1 VRRAIRE
8 HLRDFV
14 AIVALLVLGLAATVA
29 ILSQQQAVYPSWL
42 PFLGDERVEIQ
53 AEFTSAQA
61 ITPGQ
66 GQTVN
71 IAGVEVGDVTKVEL
85 ENETAVVTLSIEKQY
100 ADLIHDNASMLLRP
114 RTGLQDITV
123 EVDAGSEDAPTIED
137 GDTIPVSQTQP
148 NIQPDQILATLDGD
162 TQAYLRLLLQG
173 GAQGFGGHGK
183 ELSAGLRRLE
193 PFARDV
199 AKINGLL
206 SQRRQNI
213 RRSIHNFRLV
223 AEELGD
229 NDKQLAEWVDSSNAA
244 LRAFANQEASIR
256 ATLQEAPS
264 ALRETQ
270 RALRSS
276 NRFSLAS
283 TPALRKLTP
292 AARTLGPALE
302 AARPFFRQTAGPIRN
317 QIRPFTRKVQKP
329 FRHLQQASGPLAET
343 STSLRSGLTELN
355 EVFNAL
361 TFDPDGSQESFLFW
375 AAWLNH
381 NLNALSFVQD
391 AHGPI
396 PRGLV
401 LVSCATA
408 GLAEGVAGRDP
419 TYELL
424 LDLTRT
430 VRRQEIQDLGG
441 CGPS

>member
-14 AIVALLVLGLAATVA
+14 AIVTLLVLGLAATVA

>member
-8 HLRDFV
+8 HLRDFI
-14 AIVALLVLGLAATVA
+14 AILALLLLGLAATVA
-29 ILSQQQAVYPSWL
+29 ILSQQQAVYPSWI
-42 PFLGDERVEIQ
+42 PFLGDDRVEIK
-53 AEFTSAQA
+53 ADFTSAQA
-61 ITPGQ
+61 VTPGQ

-85 ENETAVVTLSIEKQY
+85 ERGTAVVTLSIQERY
-100 ADLIHDNASMLLRP
+100 ADLIHDDASLLLRP

-123 EVDAGSEDAPTIED
+123 EVDAGSPDSPTVED

-148 NIQPDQILATLDGD
+148 NVQPDQILATLDGD
-162 TQAYLRLLLQG
+162 TQAYLKLLLQG
-173 GAQGFGGHGK
+173 GAEGFGGHGK
-183 ELSAGLRRLE
+183 QLSAGLRRLE

-206 SQRRQNI
+206 SARRQNI

-223 AEELGD
+223 AEELGH
-229 NDKQLAEWVDSSNAA
+229 NDTQLAEWVDSSNAA

-256 ATLQEAPS
+256 QTLREAPS

-283 TPALRKLTP
+283 APALRKLTP

-302 AARPFFRQTAGPIRN
+302 ETRPFFRETAGPIRN
-317 QIRPFTRKVQKP
+317 QIRPFTRRVQKP
-329 FRHLQQASGPLAET
+329 FRHLEQAAGPLDET

-361 TFDPDGSQESFLFW
+361 AFNPDGGQESFLFW

-391 AHGPI
+391 ANGPV

-401 LVSCATA
+401 LLSCATT
-408 GLAEGVAGRDP
+408 GLATNVATADV
-419 TYELL
+419 TYQTL
-424 LDLTRT
+424 LDLNR
-430 VRRQEIQDLGG
+430 VPRSADFQDRGFD
-441 CGPS
+441 C

>member
-1 VRRAIRE
+1 VKRAIRE
-8 HLRDFV
+8 HLRDFI
-14 AIVALLVLGLAATVA
+14 AIVTLLVLALAATVA
-29 ILSQQQAVYPSWL
+29 ILSQQQAVYPSWI
-42 PFLGDERVEIQ
+42 PFLGDDRIEVK

-61 ITPGQ
+61 VTPGQ

-85 ENETAVVTLSIEKQY
+85 ERDSAVVTLSIEEQY
-100 ADLIHDNASMLLRP
+100 ADLIHDNASLLMRP

-123 EVDAGSEDAPTIED
+123 EVDAGTDGAPTVED
-137 GDTIPVSQTQP
+137 GDTIPVSQTEP
-148 NIQPDQILATLDGD
+148 NVQPDQILATLDGD

-183 ELSAGLRRLE
+183 QFSAGLRRLE

-206 SQRRQNI
+206 SERRQNI

-223 AEELGD
+223 AEELGN
-229 NDKQLAEWVDSSNAA
+229 NDRQLADWVDASNGA

-256 ATLQEAPS
+256 ETLRQAPS
-264 ALRETQ
+264 ALHETQ

-317 QIRPFTRKVQKP
+317 QIRPFTRRVQKP
-329 FRHLQQASGPLAET
+329 FRHLQQASGPLADT
-343 STSLRSGLTELN
+343 STTLTSGLTELN

-361 TFDPDGSQESFLFW
+361 AFDPEGSQESSLFW

-381 NLNALSFVQD
+381 NLNATSFVQD

-408 GLAEGVAGRDP
+408 GLAENVAGRDL
-419 TYELL
+419 TYETL
-424 LDLTRT
+424 LDLNRV

>member
-8 HLRDFV
+8 HLRDFI
-14 AIVALLVLGLAATVA
+14 AILALLLLGLAATVA
-29 ILSQQQAVYPSWL
+29 ILSQQQAVYPSWI
-42 PFLGDERVEIQ
+42 PFLGDDRVEIK

-61 ITPGQ
+61 VTPGQ

-85 ENETAVVTLSIEKQY
+85 ERGTAVVTLSIQEQY
-100 ADLIHDNASMLLRP
+100 ADLIHDDASLLLRP

-123 EVDAGSEDAPTIED
+123 DVDAGSPDSPTVED

-148 NIQPDQILATLDGD
+148 NVQPDQILATLDGD
-162 TQAYLRLLLQG
+162 TQAYLKLLLQG
-173 GAQGFGGHGK
+173 GAEGFGGHGK
-183 ELSAGLRRLE
+183 QLSAGLRRLE

-206 SQRRQNI
+206 SARRQNI

-223 AEELGD
+223 AEELGQ
-229 NDKQLAEWVDSSNAA
+229 NDTQLAEWVDSSNAA
-244 LRAFANQEASIR
+244 LRAFANQEGAIR
-256 ATLQEAPS
+256 QTLREAPS

-283 TPALRKLTP
+283 APALRKLTP

-302 AARPFFRQTAGPIRN
+302 ETRPFFRETAGPIRN
-317 QIRPFTRKVQKP
+317 QIRPFTRRVQKP
-329 FRHLQQASGPLAET
+329 FRHLEQAAGPLDET

-361 TFDPDGSQESFLFW
+361 AFNPDGGQESFLFW

-391 AHGPI
+391 ANGPV

-401 LVSCATA
+401 LLSCATT
-408 GLAEGVAGRDP
+408 GLATNVATADV
-419 TYELL
+419 TYQTL
-424 LDLTRT
+424 LDLNR
-430 VRRQEIQDLGG
+430 VPRSADFSDRGFD
-441 CGPS
+441 C

>member
-8 HLRDFV
+8 HLRDFI
-14 AIVALLVLGLAATVA
+14 AILALLLLGLAATVA
-29 ILSQQQAVYPSWL
+29 ILSQQQAVYPSWI
-42 PFLGDERVEIQ
+42 PFLGDDRVEIK

-61 ITPGQ
+61 VTPGQ

-85 ENETAVVTLSIEKQY
+85 ERETAVVTLSIQEQY
-100 ADLIHDNASMLLRP
+100 ADLIHDDASLLLRP

-123 EVDAGSEDAPTIED
+123 EVDAGSPDSPTVED

-148 NIQPDQILATLDGD
+148 NVQPDQILATLDGD
-162 TQAYLRLLLQG
+162 TQAYLKLLLQG
-173 GAQGFGGHGK
+173 GAEGFGGHGK
-183 ELSAGLRRLE
+183 QLSAGLRRLE

-206 SQRRQNI
+206 SARRQNI

-223 AEELGD
+223 AEELGH
-229 NDKQLAEWVDSSNAA
+229 NDTQLAEWVDSSNAA
-244 LRAFANQEASIR
+244 LRAFANQEGAIR
-256 ATLQEAPS
+256 ETLREAPS

-283 TPALRKLTP
+283 APALRKLTP

-302 AARPFFRQTAGPIRN
+302 ETRPFFRETAGPIRN
-317 QIRPFTRKVQKP
+317 QIRPFTRRVQKP
-329 FRHLQQASGPLAET
+329 FRHLEQAAGPLDET

-361 TFDPDGSQESFLFW
+361 AFNPDGGQESFLFW

-391 AHGPI
+391 ANGPV

-401 LVSCATA
+401 LLSCATT
-408 GLAEGVAGRDP
+408 GLAANVATADV
-419 TYELL
+419 TYQTL
-424 LDLTRT
+424 LDLNR
-430 VRRQEIQDLGG
+430 VPRSADFQDRGFD
-441 CGPS
+441 C

>member
-8 HLRDFV
+8 HLRDFI
-14 AIVALLVLGLAATVA
+14 AILALLLLGLAATVA
-29 ILSQQQAVYPSWL
+29 ILSQQQAVYPSWI
-42 PFLGDERVEIQ
+42 PFLGDDRVEIK

-61 ITPGQ
+61 VTPGQ

-85 ENETAVVTLSIEKQY
+85 ERETAVVTLSIQEQY
-100 ADLIHDNASMLLRP
+100 ADLIHDDASLLLRP

-123 EVDAGSEDAPTIED
+123 EVDAGSPDSPAVED

-148 NIQPDQILATLDGD
+148 NVQPDQILATLDGD
-162 TQAYLRLLLQG
+162 TQAYLKLLLQG
-173 GAQGFGGHGK
+173 GAEGFGGHGK
-183 ELSAGLRRLE
+183 QLSAGLRRLE

-206 SQRRQNI
+206 SARRQNI

-223 AEELGD
+223 AEELGQ
-229 NDKQLAEWVDSSNAA
+229 NDTQLAEWVDSSNAA

-256 ATLQEAPS
+256 QTLREAPS

-283 TPALRKLTP
+283 APALRKLTP

-302 AARPFFRQTAGPIRN
+302 ETRPFFRETAGPIRN
-317 QIRPFTRKVQKP
+317 QIRPFTRRVQKP
-329 FRHLQQASGPLAET
+329 FRHLEQAAGPLDET

-361 TFDPDGSQESFLFW
+361 AFNPDGGQESFLFW

-391 AHGPI
+391 ANGPV

-401 LVSCATA
+401 LLSCATT
-408 GLAEGVAGRDP
+408 GLATNVATADV
-419 TYELL
+419 TYQTL
-424 LDLTRT
+424 LDLNR
-430 VRRQEIQDLGG
+430 VPRSADFSDRGFD
-441 CGPS
+441 C

>member
-8 HLRDFV
+8 HLRDFI
-14 AIVALLVLGLAATVA
+14 AILALLLLGLAATVA
-29 ILSQQQAVYPSWL
+29 ILSQQQAVYPSWI
-42 PFLGDERVEIQ
+42 PFLGDDRVEIK

-61 ITPGQ
+61 VTPGQ

-85 ENETAVVTLSIEKQY
+85 ERGTAVVTLSIQEQY
-100 ADLIHDNASMLLRP
+100 ADLIHDDASLLLRP

-123 EVDAGSEDAPTIED
+123 EVDAGSPDSPTVED

-148 NIQPDQILATLDGD
+148 NVQPDQILATLDGD
-162 TQAYLRLLLQG
+162 TQAYLKLLLQG
-173 GAQGFGGHGK
+173 GAEGFGGHGK
-183 ELSAGLRRLE
+183 QLSAGLRRLE

-206 SQRRQNI
+206 SARRQNI

-223 AEELGD
+223 AEELGQ
-229 NDKQLAEWVDSSNAA
+229 NDTQLAEWVDSSNAA

-256 ATLQEAPS
+256 QTLREAPS

-283 TPALRKLTP
+283 APALRKLTP

-302 AARPFFRQTAGPIRN
+302 ETRPFFRETAGPIRN
-317 QIRPFTRKVQKP
+317 QIRPFTRRVQKP
-329 FRHLQQASGPLAET
+329 FRHLEQAAGPLDET

-361 TFDPDGSQESFLFW
+361 AFNPDGGQESFLFW

-391 AHGPI
+391 ANGPV

-401 LVSCATA
+401 LLSCATT
-408 GLAEGVAGRDP
+408 GLAANVATADV
-419 TYELL
+419 TYQTL
-424 LDLTRT
+424 LDLNR
-430 VRRQEIQDLGG
+430 VPRSADFSDRGFD
-441 CGPS
+441 C

>member
-8 HLRDFV
+8 HLRDFI
-14 AIVALLVLGLAATVA
+14 AILALLLLGLAATVA
-29 ILSQQQAVYPSWL
+29 ILSQQQAVYPSWI
-42 PFLGDERVEIQ
+42 PFLGDDRVEIK

-61 ITPGQ
+61 VTPGQ

-85 ENETAVVTLSIEKQY
+85 ERETAVVTLSIQEQY
-100 ADLIHDNASMLLRP
+100 ADLIHDDASLLLRP

-123 EVDAGSEDAPTIED
+123 EVDAGSPDSPTVED

-148 NIQPDQILATLDGD
+148 NVQPDQILATLDGD
-162 TQAYLRLLLQG
+162 TQAYLKLLLQG
-173 GAQGFGGHGK
+173 GAEGFGGHGK
-183 ELSAGLRRLE
+183 QLSAGLRRLE

-206 SQRRQNI
+206 SARRQNI

-223 AEELGD
+223 AEELGQ
-229 NDKQLAEWVDSSNAA
+229 NDTQLAEWVDSSNAA

-256 ATLQEAPS
+256 QTLREAPS

-283 TPALRKLTP
+283 APALRKLTP

-302 AARPFFRQTAGPIRN
+302 ETRPFFRETAGPIRN
-317 QIRPFTRKVQKP
+317 QIRPFTRRVQKP
-329 FRHLQQASGPLAET
+329 FRHLEQAAGPLDET

-361 TFDPDGSQESFLFW
+361 AFNPDGGQESFLFW

-391 AHGPI
+391 ANGPV

-401 LVSCATA
+401 LLSCATT
-408 GLAEGVAGRDP
+408 GLAANVATADV
-419 TYELL
+419 TYQTL
-424 LDLTRT
+424 LDLNR
-430 VRRQEIQDLGG
+430 VPRSADFQDRGFD
-441 CGPS
+441 C

>member
-8 HLRDFV
+8 HLRDFI
-14 AIVALLVLGLAATVA
+14 AILALLLLGLAATVA
-29 ILSQQQAVYPSWL
+29 ILSQQQAVYPSWI
-42 PFLGDERVEIQ
+42 PFLGDDRVEIK
-53 AEFTSAQA
+53 ADFTSAQA
-61 ITPGQ
+61 VTPGQ

-85 ENETAVVTLSIEKQY
+85 ERDTAVVTLSIQEQY
-100 ADLIHDNASMLLRP
+100 ADLIHDDASLLLRP

-123 EVDAGSEDAPTIED
+123 EVDAGSPDSPAVED

-148 NIQPDQILATLDGD
+148 NVQPDQILATLDGD
-162 TQAYLRLLLQG
+162 TQAYLKLLLQG
-173 GAQGFGGHGK
+173 GAEGFGGHGK
-183 ELSAGLRRLE
+183 QLSAGLRRLE

-206 SQRRQNI
+206 SARRQNI

-223 AEELGD
+223 AEELGH
-229 NDKQLAEWVDSSNAA
+229 NDTQLAEWVDSSNAA

-256 ATLQEAPS
+256 QTLREAPS

-283 TPALRKLTP
+283 APALRKLTP

-302 AARPFFRQTAGPIRN
+302 ETRPFFRETAGPIRN
-317 QIRPFTRKVQKP
+317 QIRPFTRRVQKP
-329 FRHLQQASGPLAET
+329 FRHLEQAAGPLDET

-361 TFDPDGSQESFLFW
+361 AFNPDGGQESFLFW

-391 AHGPI
+391 ANGPV

-401 LVSCATA
+401 LLSCATT
-408 GLAEGVAGRDP
+408 GLATNVATADV
-419 TYELL
+419 TYQTL
-424 LDLTRT
+424 LDLNR
-430 VRRQEIQDLGG
+430 VPRSADFQDRGFD
-441 CGPS
+441 C

>member
-8 HLRDFV
+8 HLRDFI
-14 AIVALLVLGLAATVA
+14 AIVALLVIGLAATVA

-42 PFLGDERVEIQ
+42 PFLGDDRVEIK

-71 IAGVEVGDVTKVEL
+71 IAGVEVGDVTKVDL
-85 ENETAVVTLSIEKQY
+85 VQDTAVVTLSIEEQY
-100 ADLIHDNASMLLRP
+100 ADLIHDDASMLLRP

-123 EVDAGSEDAPTIED
+123 EVDAGSEDSPTIED

-148 NIQPDQILATLDGD
+148 NVQPDQILATLDGD

-183 ELSAGLRRLE
+183 EFSAGLRRLE

-199 AKINGLL
+199 SKINGLL

-223 AEELGD
+223 AEELGNHD
-229 NDKQLAEWVDSSNAA
+229 RELAEWVDASNAA
-244 LRAFANQEASIR
+244 LRGFANQEASIR
-256 ATLQEAPS
+256 ATLREAPS

-283 TPALRKLTP
+283 IPALRKLTP

-302 AARPFFRQTAGPIRN
+302 AARPFFRQTAGPIKT
-317 QIRPFTRKVQKP
+317 QIRPFTRRVQTP
-329 FRHLQQASGPLAET
+329 FRHLEQAAEPLDVT
-343 STSLRSGLTELN
+343 SHQLTGGLRGLNGL
-355 EVFNAL
+355 FNAL
-361 TFDPDGSQESFLFW
+361 GFNPEGTQEGYLFW
-375 AAWLNH
+375 LAWLNH
-381 NLNALSFVQD
+381 NLNALGFVQD

-396 PRGLV
+396 ARGLV
-401 LVSCATA
+401 QISCQ
-408 GLAEGVAGRDP
+408 GSVLAQQVASQDL
-419 TYELL
+419 TYETL
-424 LDLTRT
+424 LDLTRVPT
-430 VRRQEIQDLGG
+430 PEEIGELGG
-441 CGPS
+441 C

>member
-8 HLRDFV
+8 HLRDFI
-14 AIVALLVLGLAATVA
+14 AILALLLLGLAATVA
-29 ILSQQQAVYPSWL
+29 ILSQQQAVYPSWI
-42 PFLGDERVEIQ
+42 PFLGDDRVEIK

-61 ITPGQ
+61 VTPGQ

-85 ENETAVVTLSIEKQY
+85 ERETAVVTLSIQEQY
-100 ADLIHDNASMLLRP
+100 ADLIHDDASLLLRP

-123 EVDAGSEDAPTIED
+123 EVDAGSPDSPTVED

-148 NIQPDQILATLDGD
+148 NVQPDQILATLDGD
-162 TQAYLRLLLQG
+162 TQAYLKLLLQG
-173 GAQGFGGHGK
+173 GAEGFGGHGK
-183 ELSAGLRRLE
+183 QLSAGLRRLE

-206 SQRRQNI
+206 SARRQNI

-223 AEELGD
+223 AEELGH
-229 NDKQLAEWVDSSNAA
+229 NDTQLAEWVDSSNAA

-256 ATLQEAPS
+256 QTLREAPS

-283 TPALRKLTP
+283 APALRKLTP

-302 AARPFFRQTAGPIRN
+302 ETRPFFRETAGPIRN
-317 QIRPFTRKVQKP
+317 QIRPFTRRVQKP
-329 FRHLQQASGPLAET
+329 FRHLEQAAGPLDET

-361 TFDPDGSQESFLFW
+361 AFNPDGGQESFLFW

-391 AHGPI
+391 ANGPV

-401 LVSCATA
+401 LLSCATT
-408 GLAEGVAGRDP
+408 GLAANVATADV
-419 TYELL
+419 TYQTL
-424 LDLTRT
+424 LDLNR
-430 VRRQEIQDLGG
+430 VPRSADFSDRGFD
-441 CGPS
+441 C

>member
-8 HLRDFV
+8 HLRDFI
-14 AIVALLVLGLAATVA
+14 AILALLLLGLAATVA
-29 ILSQQQAVYPSWL
+29 ILSQQQAVYPSWI
-42 PFLGDERVEIQ
+42 PFLGDDRVEIK

-61 ITPGQ
+61 VTPGQ

-85 ENETAVVTLSIEKQY
+85 ERGTAVVTLSIQEQY
-100 ADLIHDNASMLLRP
+100 ADLIHDDASLLLRP

-123 EVDAGSEDAPTIED
+123 EVDAGSPDSPAVED

-148 NIQPDQILATLDGD
+148 NVQPDQILATLDGD
-162 TQAYLRLLLQG
+162 TQAYLKLLLQG
-173 GAQGFGGHGK
+173 GAEGFGGHGK
-183 ELSAGLRRLE
+183 QLSAGLRRLE

-206 SQRRQNI
+206 SARRQNI

-223 AEELGD
+223 AEELGQ
-229 NDKQLAEWVDSSNAA
+229 NDTQLAEWVDSSNAA
-244 LRAFANQEASIR
+244 LRAFANQEGAIR
-256 ATLQEAPS
+256 QTLREAPS

-283 TPALRKLTP
+283 APALRKLTP

-302 AARPFFRQTAGPIRN
+302 ETRPFFRETAGPIRN
-317 QIRPFTRKVQKP
+317 QIRPFTRRVQKP
-329 FRHLQQASGPLAET
+329 FRHLEQAAGPLDET

-361 TFDPDGSQESFLFW
+361 AFNPDGGQESFLFW

-391 AHGPI
+391 ANGPV

-401 LVSCATA
+401 LLSCATT
-408 GLAEGVAGRDP
+408 GLATNVATADV
-419 TYELL
+419 TYQTL
-424 LDLTRT
+424 LDLNR
-430 VRRQEIQDLGG
+430 VPRSADFQDRGFD
-441 CGPS
+441 C

>member
-8 HLRDFV
+8 HLRDFI
-14 AIVALLVLGLAATVA
+14 AILALLLLGLAATVA
-29 ILSQQQAVYPSWL
+29 ILSQQQAVYPSWI
-42 PFLGDERVEIQ
+42 PFLGDDRVEIK
-53 AEFTSAQA
+53 ADFTSAQA
-61 ITPGQ
+61 VTPGQ

-85 ENETAVVTLSIEKQY
+85 ERETAVVTLSIQEQY
-100 ADLIHDNASMLLRP
+100 ADLIHDDASLLLRP

-123 EVDAGSEDAPTIED
+123 EVDAGSPDSPTVED

-148 NIQPDQILATLDGD
+148 NVQPDQILATLDGD
-162 TQAYLRLLLQG
+162 TQAYLKLLLQG
-173 GAQGFGGHGK
+173 GAEGFGGHGK
-183 ELSAGLRRLE
+183 QLSAGLRRLE

-223 AEELGD
+223 AEELGH
-229 NDKQLAEWVDSSNAA
+229 NDTQLAEWVDSSNAA

-256 ATLQEAPS
+256 QTLREAPS

-283 TPALRKLTP
+283 APALRKLTP

-302 AARPFFRQTAGPIRN
+302 ETRPFFRETAGPIQN
-317 QIRPFTRKVQKP
+317 QIRPFTRRVQKP
-329 FRHLQQASGPLAET
+329 FRHLEQAAGPLDET
-343 STSLRSGLTELN
+343 SKSLRSGLTELN

-361 TFDPDGSQESFLFW
+361 AFNPDGGQESFLFW

-391 AHGPI
+391 ANGPV

-401 LVSCATA
+401 LLSCATT
-408 GLAEGVAGRDP
+408 GLAANVATADV
-419 TYELL
+419 TYQTL
-424 LDLTRT
+424 LDLNR
-430 VRRQEIQDLGG
+430 VPRSADFQDRGFD
-441 CGPS
+441 C

>member
-8 HLRDFV
+8 HLRDFI
-14 AIVALLVLGLAATVA
+14 AILALLLLGLAATVA
-29 ILSQQQAVYPSWL
+29 ILSQQQAVYPSWI
-42 PFLGDERVEIQ
+42 PFLGDDRVEIK

-61 ITPGQ
+61 VTPGQ

-85 ENETAVVTLSIEKQY
+85 ERGTAVVTLSIQEQY
-100 ADLIHDNASMLLRP
+100 ADLIHDDASLLLRP

-123 EVDAGSEDAPTIED
+123 EVDAGSPDSPTVED

-148 NIQPDQILATLDGD
+148 NVQPDQILATLDGD
-162 TQAYLRLLLQG
+162 TQAYLKLLLQG
-173 GAQGFGGHGK
+173 GAEGFGGHGK
-183 ELSAGLRRLE
+183 QLSAGLRRLE

-206 SQRRQNI
+206 SARRQNI

-223 AEELGD
+223 AEELGQ
-229 NDKQLAEWVDSSNAA
+229 NDTQLAEWVDSSNAA

-256 ATLQEAPS
+256 QTLREAPS

-283 TPALRKLTP
+283 APALRKLTP

-302 AARPFFRQTAGPIRN
+302 ETRPFFRETAGPIRN
-317 QIRPFTRKVQKP
+317 QIRPFTRRVQKP
-329 FRHLQQASGPLAET
+329 FRHLEQAAGPLDET

-361 TFDPDGSQESFLFW
+361 AFNPDGGQESFLFW

-391 AHGPI
+391 ANGPV

-401 LVSCATA
+401 LLSCATT
-408 GLAEGVAGRDP
+408 GLATNVATADV
-419 TYELL
+419 TYQTL
-424 LDLTRT
+424 LDLNR
-430 VRRQEIQDLGG
+430 VPRSADFQDRGFD
-441 CGPS
+441 C

>member
-8 HLRDFV
+8 HLRDFI
-14 AIVALLVLGLAATVA
+14 AILALLLLGLAATVA
-29 ILSQQQAVYPSWL
+29 ILSQQQAVYPSWI
-42 PFLGDERVEIQ
+42 PFLGDDRVEIK

-61 ITPGQ
+61 VTPGQ

-85 ENETAVVTLSIEKQY
+85 ERETAVVTLSIQEQY
-100 ADLIHDNASMLLRP
+100 ADLIHDDASLLLRP

-123 EVDAGSEDAPTIED
+123 EVDAGSPDSPTVED

-148 NIQPDQILATLDGD
+148 NVQPDQILATLDGD
-162 TQAYLRLLLQG
+162 TQAYLKLLLQG
-173 GAQGFGGHGK
+173 GAEGFGGHGK
-183 ELSAGLRRLE
+183 QLSAGLRRLE

-206 SQRRQNI
+206 SARRQNI

-223 AEELGD
+223 AEELGQ
-229 NDKQLAEWVDSSNAA
+229 NDTQLAEWVDSSNAA

-256 ATLQEAPS
+256 QTLREAPS

-283 TPALRKLTP
+283 APALRKLTP

-302 AARPFFRQTAGPIRN
+302 ETRPFFRETAGPIRN
-317 QIRPFTRKVQKP
+317 QIRPFTRRVQKP
-329 FRHLQQASGPLAET
+329 FRHLEQAAGPLDET

-361 TFDPDGSQESFLFW
+361 AFNPDGGQESFLFW

-391 AHGPI
+391 ANGPV

-401 LVSCATA
+401 LLSCATT
-408 GLAEGVAGRDP
+408 GLAANVATADV
-419 TYELL
+419 TYQTL
-424 LDLTRT
+424 LDLNR
-430 VRRQEIQDLGG
+430 VPRSADFSDRGFD
-441 CGPS
+441 C

>member
-8 HLRDFV
+8 HLRDFI
-14 AIVALLVLGLAATVA
+14 AILALLLLGLAATVA
-29 ILSQQQAVYPSWL
+29 ILSQQQAVYPSWI
-42 PFLGDERVEIQ
+42 PFLGDDRVEIK

-61 ITPGQ
+61 VTPGQ

-85 ENETAVVTLSIEKQY
+85 ERETAVVTLSIQEQY
-100 ADLIHDNASMLLRP
+100 ADLIHDDASLLLRP

-123 EVDAGSEDAPTIED
+123 DVDAGSPDSPTVED

-148 NIQPDQILATLDGD
+148 NVQPDQILATLDGD
-162 TQAYLRLLLQG
+162 TQAYLKLLLQG
-173 GAQGFGGHGK
+173 GAEGFGGHGK
-183 ELSAGLRRLE
+183 QLSAGLRRLE

-206 SQRRQNI
+206 SARRQNI

-223 AEELGD
+223 AEELGQ
-229 NDKQLAEWVDSSNAA
+229 NDTQLAEWVDSSNAA

-256 ATLQEAPS
+256 QTLREAPS

-283 TPALRKLTP
+283 APALRKLTP

-302 AARPFFRQTAGPIRN
+302 ETRPFFRETAGPIRN
-317 QIRPFTRKVQKP
+317 QIRPFTRRVQKP
-329 FRHLQQASGPLAET
+329 FRHLEQAAGPLDET

-361 TFDPDGSQESFLFW
+361 AFNPDGGQESFLFW

-391 AHGPI
+391 ANGPV

-401 LVSCATA
+401 LLSCATT
-408 GLAEGVAGRDP
+408 GLATNVATADV
-419 TYELL
+419 TYQTL
-424 LDLTRT
+424 LDLNR
-430 VRRQEIQDLGG
+430 VPRSADFQDRGFD
-441 CGPS
+441 C